1 MSAEEHQEHQGEG
14 REARSELMRAGVRA
28 RVARLAR
35 TSVSGARRWS
45 PPALL
50 ALLSAGAFGAFLEP
64 GEATAGAAMLGAATA
79 VGGNLLTDIVKT
91 GIARLGPNSGD
102 GADAGG
108 GEASRQALEA
118 ELERRI
124 QQVLE
129 SGGPEA
135 KELRAEIAHLLE
147 EVGAVGAAI
156 EATIQAGDRDLQEHL
171 TRGLAGLGR
180 EFAEFAFT
188 LTAVEDQL
196 RVLRDGQDTQ
206 GAQLGLVVDLQY
218 RQATDIRLLLQLV
231 AELPRQPPGG
241 APGAVRARWSDGC
254 PYRGLVPFGEAD
266 AEVFH
271 GREVTTAQLLTT
283 VSRRLAAPGLVVV
296 TGASGAG
303 KSSLLRAGL
312 LPAIGRGELTAAA
325 RHWPVQVIE
334 PAGSPLAALAAAL
347 GALAGVSAPE
357 VVRGLREDPGQAPL
371 LVRQAVEADARR
383 RALPSSAVAG
393 GRLVLVVDQ
402 FEEVFTLVS
411 DADERAVAEREAF
424 IAALHEA
431 ATAGCGPHGAAA
443 ALVVLAVRGDVVD
456 RCAAHPRLA
465 AALRD
470 GAFVVG
476 PMTEPDLRRAIT
488 GPADAAGLDIEPGLV
503 DVILSELRAAGG
515 GYEAG
520 ALPLLSQTMLTV
532 WEHREDDRLTSR
544 GYARTGGVTK
554 AVASSADAVYAALA
568 PDRQETARRVFERLT
583 AVTGDGAL
591 ARRTV
596 ERAALHAGR
605 TEAGRAAVD
614 EVLEVFA
621 RSRLVVV
628 DAGRVQIAHDVLL
641 GSWPR
646 LRGWLADERADRVLH
661 TEILQDA
668 AEWDRHGRDAS
679 FLYGGIRLQAAEEAV
694 ARWRA
699 DPGRYAGFGLP
710 GPAAAFLHEGSR
722 AATRARRRQR
732 LRFTVLAGLLV
743 VAVITAVAAVRF
755 GQDAERQRAE
765 ADRQR
770 AWALDRSAQAASRE
784 AAAYSQALS
793 DDPEASARLA
803 LAAQAIADTDEARVS
818 LAALLSRPA
827 RAVLAGHTNSVA
839 SVVFSPDGKR
849 LATGGG
855 DDMVRIWDV
864 ATGKQVGAPLRG
876 HTGWVYSVAFS
887 PDGKRLASAGMD
899 KTVRIWDVATGKQV
913 GAPLTGHLR
922 MVKSV
927 AFSPD
932 GKRLASAGGD
942 KTVRI
947 WDVATGK
954 QVGASLRGHTG
965 WAYSVAFSPDGKR
978 LASAGGDKTVRIW
991 DAATGKQVGAPLTGH
1006 TGVVLSAV
1014 FSPDGTRLAS
1024 AGVDDTVR
1032 LWNAA
1037 TGKQVGASLT
1047 GHTFSV
1053 SSVVFSPDGK
1063 RLASGGMD
1071 NMVRLWD
1078 VSTGKQIGAPFTG
1091 HTGWVYSVVFSP
1103 DGTRLAT
1110 GGDDNTIRLWDT
1122 ATGRQIG
1129 TPLTGHVGVRQ
1140 SVAFSPDGK
1149 RLASGGMGNMVR
1161 LWDVSTGKQIGV
1173 PAIRTGW
1180 VYSVV
1185 FGPDGT
1191 RLASAGVDGT
1201 VRLWDVA
1208 TGKQVGAPF
1217 TGHTGWV
1224 YSVAYSPDGTRLASA
1239 GVEGTVRLW
1248 DVATGKQ
1255 AGALLTG
1262 HVGVMQSVVFS
1273 PDGTRLASAGADG
1286 TVRLWDVATGKQAGA
1301 SLTGHTSEVSS
1312 VVFSPDGT
1320 RLASAGIDGT
1330 VRLWSAS
1337 TGRQISIPFT
1347 GHTGQVSSVVFSP
1360 DGTRLASAGADGTV
1374 RLWDVATGKQV
1385 GIPFTGHTG
1394 QVSSVVFSPDGTRLA
1409 SAGIDGTVRIW
1420 NVGLPYDLQGL
1431 LQAVCDIA
1439 GRSFTP
1445 EEWRRYIPNELYRR
1459 PNCPTTQYG

>member
-1 MSAEEHQEHQGEG
+1 
-14 REARSELMRAGVRA
+14 MRAGVRA

-35 TSVSGARRWS
+35 TPVSGARRWS
-45 PPALL
+45 SPALL

-91 GIARLGPNSGD
+91 GIARLGENGGD
-102 GADAGG
+102 GAGG
-108 GEASRQALEA
+108 GESPRQALEA

-124 QQVLE
+124 QRILE

-188 LTAVEDQL
+188 LAAVEDQL
-196 RVLRDGQDTQ
+196 RVLRDGQDVQ

-231 AELPRQPPGG
+231 SELPRQHPGG
-241 APGAVRARWSDGC
+241 APGAARARWRDKC

-325 RHWPVQVIE
+325 RHWPVQVLE
-334 PAGSPLAALAAAL
+334 PAGSPLVALAAAL
-347 GALAGVSAPE
+347 AALAGVSAPE

-383 RALPSSAVAG
+383 RTLPSSAVAG

-402 FEEVFTLVS
+402 FEEIFTLVS
-411 DADERAVAEREAF
+411 DADERAVGEREAF
-424 IAALHEA
+424 VAALHAA
-431 ATAGCGPHGAAA
+431 ATVPGGPHGAAA

-456 RCAAHPRLA
+456 RCAAHPHLA

-476 PMTEPDLRRAIT
+476 PMTQPDLRRAIT
-488 GPADAAGLDIEPGLV
+488 GPADAAGLAIESGLV

-532 WEHREDDRLTSR
+532 WEHREDGRLTSR

-554 AVASSADAVYAALA
+554 AVASSADAVYTDLA
-568 PDRQETARRVFERLT
+568 PDRKETARRVFERLT

-596 ERAALHAGR
+596 ERAALHTGR
-605 TEAGRAAVD
+605 PPGGRAAVD

-621 RSRLVVV
+621 RRRLVVV

-668 AEWDRHGRDAS
+668 DEWDRRGRDAS

-699 DPGRYAGFGLP
+699 DPDRYDGFDLP
-710 GPAAAFLHEGSR
+710 GPAAAFLHAGTLS
-722 AATRARRRQR
+722 ATRARRRQR

-743 VAVITAVAAVRF
+743 VAIITAVAAVRS
-755 GQDAERQRAE
+755 GQAAKQ
-765 ADRQR
+765 QS
-770 AWALDRSAQAASRE
+770 ALALARSAQAASRE
-784 AAAYSQALS
+784 AAAYSQVLP
-793 DDPEASARLA
+793 DDPETSARLA
-803 LAAQAIADTDEARVS
+803 VAAQAIADTGEARVS

-827 RAVLAGHTNSVA
+827 RAVLAGHTGPVA
-839 SVVFSPDGKR
+839 SVAFSPDGTR
-849 LATGGG
+849 LASAGEDGT
-855 DDMVRIWDV
+855 VRLWDV
-864 ATGKQVGAPLRG
+864 AAGKQVGAPLAG
-876 HTGWVYSVAFS
+876 SASPVASVAFS
-887 PDGKRLASAGMD
+887 PDGKRLASDGYD
-899 KTVRIWDVATGKQV
+899 DTVRLWDVV
-913 GAPLTGHLR
+913 
-922 MVKSV
+922 
-927 AFSPD
+927 
-932 GKRLASAGGD
+932 
-942 KTVRI
+942 
-947 WDVATGK
+947 
-954 QVGASLRGHTG
+954 
-965 WAYSVAFSPDGKR
+965 
-978 LASAGGDKTVRIW
+978 
-991 DAATGKQVGAPLTGH
+991 TGKQVGAPLTGH
-1006 TGVVLSAV
+1006 TGIVASVAFSPDGERVASAGEDGTVRLWDVVTGKQVGAPLTGHTGIVASVA

-1024 AGVDDTVR
+1024 AGE
-1032 LWNAA
+1032 
-1037 TGKQVGASLT
+1037 
-1047 GHTFSV
+1047 
-1053 SSVVFSPDGK
+1053 
-1063 RLASGGMD
+1063 
-1071 NMVRLWD
+1071 
-1078 VSTGKQIGAPFTG
+1078 
-1091 HTGWVYSVVFSP
+1091 
-1103 DGTRLAT
+1103 
-1110 GGDDNTIRLWDT
+1110 
-1122 ATGRQIG
+1122 
-1129 TPLTGHVGVRQ
+1129 
-1140 SVAFSPDGK
+1140 
-1149 RLASGGMGNMVR
+1149 
-1161 LWDVSTGKQIGV
+1161 
-1173 PAIRTGW
+1173 
-1180 VYSVV
+1180 
-1185 FGPDGT
+1185 
-1191 RLASAGVDGT
+1191 DGT

-1217 TGHTGWV
+1217 IGHTDGV
-1224 YSVAYSPDGTRLASA
+1224 RSVAFSPDGKRVASA
-1239 GVEGTVRLW
+1239 GV
-1248 DVATGKQ
+1248 D
-1255 AGALLTG
+1255 
-1262 HVGVMQSVVFS
+1262 
-1273 PDGTRLASAGADG
+1273 D
-1286 TVRLWDVATGKQAGA
+1286 
-1301 SLTGHTSEVSS
+1301 
-1312 VVFSPDGT
+1312 
-1320 RLASAGIDGT
+1320 
-1330 VRLWSAS
+1330 
-1337 TGRQISIPFT
+1337 
-1347 GHTGQVSSVVFSP
+1347 
-1360 DGTRLASAGADGTV
+1360 
-1374 RLWDVATGKQV
+1374 
-1385 GIPFTGHTG
+1385 
-1394 QVSSVVFSPDGTRLA
+1394 
-1409 SAGIDGTVRIW
+1409 TVRIW

-1431 LQAVCDIA
+1431 LRAACDIA
-1439 GRSFTP
+1439 GRPFTP
-1445 EEWRRYIPNELYRR
+1445 EEWRRYIPDERYRQ
-1459 PNCPTTQYG
+1459 PNCPAVR

>member
-1 MSAEEHQEHQGEG
+1 MGAEE

-45 PPALL
+45 SPALL
-50 ALLSAGAFGAFLEP
+50 AVLSAGAFGAFLEP

-91 GIARLGPNSGD
+91 GIARLGPSSGD
-102 GADAGG
+102 GAGG

-135 KELRAEIAHLLE
+135 KELRAEIARLLE

-180 EFAEFAFT
+180 EFVEFAFT

-196 RVLRDGQDTQ
+196 RVLRDGQDVQ

-231 AELPRQPPGG
+231 AELPRHHPGG
-241 APGAVRARWSDGC
+241 TPGAVRARWSNGC

-325 RHWPVQVIE
+325 RDWPVQVIE
-334 PAGSPLAALAAAL
+334 PTGSPLVALAAAMA
-347 GALAGVSAPE
+347 ALAGVSAPE

-443 ALVVLAVRGDVVD
+443 ALVVVAVRGDVVD

-476 PMTEPDLRRAIT
+476 PMTQPDLRRAIT
-488 GPADAAGLDIEPGLV
+488 GPADAAGLEIESGLV

-554 AVASSADAVYAALA
+554 AVASSADAVYAGLA
-568 PDRQETARRVFERLT
+568 PDRKEAARRVFERLT

-605 TEAGRAAVD
+605 TEAGRAAID

-668 AEWDRHGRDAS
+668 AEWDRRGRDAS

-699 DPGRYAGFGLP
+699 DPGRYDGFDLP
-710 GPAAAFLHEGSR
+710 GPAAAFLHAGAR
-722 AATRARRRQR
+722 AATRTRRRQR

-743 VAVITAVAAVRF
+743 VAIITAAAAVRF
-755 GQDAERQRAE
+755 GQDA
-765 ADRQR
+765 DRQR
-770 AWALDRSAQAASRE
+770 AVALNRSAQAASRE
-784 AAAYSQALS
+784 AAAYSQALP
-793 DDPEASARLA
+793 DDPATSARLA
-803 LAAQAIADTDEARVS
+803 LAAQAIAETGEARVS
-818 LAALLSRPA
+818 LATLLSRPA
-827 RAVLAGHTNSVA
+827 RAVLTGHTGWVNSVTFSPDGTRLASAGWNDETVRLWDAVTGKPIGAPLTGHTSWVNSVA
-839 SVVFSPDGKR
+839 FSPDGKR
-849 LATGGG
+849 LASGGYDG
-855 DDMVRIWDV
+855 TVRLWD
-864 ATGKQVGAPLRG
+864 AASGKPIGALHTG
-876 HTGWVYSVAFS
+876 HTNKVTSVAFS
-887 PDGKRLASAGMD
+887 PDGKRLASAGD
-899 KTVRIWDVATGKQV
+899 DGTVRLWDAASGKPI
-913 GAPLTGHLR
+913 GAPLTGHTNA
-922 MVKSV
+922 VNSV

-932 GKRLASAGGD
+932 GKRLASAGDDGTVRLWNAATGRQVGAPLAGHTKPVTSVAFSPDGKRLASGGWD
-942 KTVRI
+942 KTVQLWDAVTGKPIGAPLTGHTHWVTSVVFSPDGKRLASGGYDGTARLWDAAI
-947 WDVATGK
+947 GKPIGAPLTGDDNVVTSVAFTPDGTRLASGGWNKTVRLWDVATGK
-954 QVGASLRGHTG
+954 PIGAPLTGDDSEMDSVAFSPDGTRLASGGGDHTVRLWDAATGKPIGAPLTGHDNVVT
-965 WAYSVAFSPDGKR
+965 SVAFSPDGKR
-978 LASAGGDKTVRIW
+978 LASAGQEESTVRIW
-991 DAATGKQVGAPLTGH
+991 DAATRKPIGTLHTGH
-1006 TGVVLSAV
+1006 TNGVNSVA

-1024 AGVDDTVR
+1024 GGWNKTVQI
-1032 LWNAA
+1032 WDAA
-1037 TGKQVGASLT
+1037 TGKPIGAFPTEHTSLVL
-1047 GHTFSV
+1047 SV
-1053 SSVVFSPDGK
+1053 AFSPDGK
-1063 RLASGGMD
+1063 RLVSGD
-1071 NMVRLWD
+1071 DETVRLWD
-1078 VSTGKQIGAPFTG
+1078 AATGKPIGAPLTG
-1091 HTGWVYSVVFSP
+1091 HTNTVSSVAFSP
-1103 DGTRLAT
+1103 DGTRLASSAWDKT
-1110 GGDDNTIRLWDT
+1110 VRLWDA
-1122 ATGRQIG
+1122 ATGKPIG
-1129 TPLTGHVGVRQ
+1129 APLTGHTSMVTSVAFSPDGTRLASSGYDSTVRLWDVDTGKPIGDPLTGHTDKVF

-1149 RLASGGMGNMVR
+1149 RLA
-1161 LWDVSTGKQIGV
+1161 T
-1173 PAIRTGW
+1173 
-1180 VYSVV
+1180 
-1185 FGPDGT
+1185 
-1191 RLASAGVDGT
+1191 
-1201 VRLWDVA
+1201 
-1208 TGKQVGAPF
+1208 
-1217 TGHTGWV
+1217 
-1224 YSVAYSPDGTRLASA
+1224 
-1239 GVEGTVRLW
+1239 
-1248 DVATGKQ
+1248 
-1255 AGALLTG
+1255 
-1262 HVGVMQSVVFS
+1262 
-1273 PDGTRLASAGADG
+1273 AGADN
-1286 TVRLWDVATGKQAGA
+1286 TA
-1301 SLTGHTSEVSS
+1301 
-1312 VVFSPDGT
+1312 
-1320 RLASAGIDGT
+1320 
-1330 VRLWSAS
+1330 
-1337 TGRQISIPFT
+1337 
-1347 GHTGQVSSVVFSP
+1347 
-1360 DGTRLASAGADGTV
+1360 
-1374 RLWDVATGKQV
+1374 
-1385 GIPFTGHTG
+1385 
-1394 QVSSVVFSPDGTRLA
+1394 
-1409 SAGIDGTVRIW
+1409 RIW
-1420 NVGLPYDLQGL
+1420 NVGIPYDLPGL
-1431 LQAVCDIA
+1431 LRAACDIA
-1439 GRSFTP
+1439 GRPFTP
-1445 EEWRRYIPNELYRR
+1445 EEWRRYIPGEPYRQ
-1459 PNCPTTQYG
+1459 PNCPAI

>member
-1 MSAEEHQEHQGEG
+1 MSAEEHQGEG

-91 GIARLGPNSGD
+91 GIARLGPNSGA
-102 GADAGG
+102 GAGG
-108 GEASRQALEA
+108 GEAARQALEA
-118 ELERRI
+118 ELEQRI

-135 KELRAEIAHLLE
+135 KTLRAEIAHLLE

-188 LTAVEDQL
+188 LSTVEDRL
-196 RVLRDGQDTQ
+196 RVLRDGQDAQ
-206 GAQLGLVVDLQY
+206 GAQLGVVVDLQY

-231 AELPRQPPGG
+231 SELPRRPLDG
-241 APGAVRARWSDGC
+241 APGAGRARWREGC

-283 VSRRLAAPGLVVV
+283 VSRRLAAPGPVVV

-325 RHWPVQVIE
+325 RHWPVQVLE
-334 PAGSPLAALAAAL
+334 PGGSPLVALAAAL

-402 FEEVFTLVS
+402 LEEIFTLVS

-424 IAALHEA
+424 IAALHAA

-476 PMTEPDLRRAIT
+476 PMTGPDLRRAIT
-488 GPADAAGLDIEPGLV
+488 GPADAAGLAIEPGLV

-568 PDRQETARRVFERLT
+568 PDRQEAARRVFERLT

-605 TEAGRAAVD
+605 PEAGRAAVD

-621 RSRLVVV
+621 RGRLVVV

-646 LRGWLADERADRVLH
+646 LSGWLADERADRVLH

-699 DPGRYAGFGLP
+699 DPDRYTAFDLP
-710 GPAAAFLHEGSR
+710 GPAAAFLHAGTR

-743 VAVITAVAAVRF
+743 VAIITAVAAVRSSW
-755 GQDAERQRAE
+755 E
-765 ADRQR
+765 AN
-770 AWALDRSAQAASRE
+770 LRSAQAASRE
-784 AAAYSQALS
+784 AAAYSQALP
-793 DDPEASARLA
+793 DAPVTSARLA
-803 LAAQAIADTDEARVS
+803 LAAQAIADTGEARVS

-827 RAVLAGHTNSVA
+827 RAVLTGHTRTVA
-839 SVVFSPDGKR
+839 
-849 LATGGG
+849 
-855 DDMVRIWDV
+855 
-864 ATGKQVGAPLRG
+864 
-876 HTGWVYSVAFS
+876 SVAFS
-887 PDGKRLASAGMD
+887 PDGKRLASAGVD
-899 KTVRIWDVATGKQV
+899 RTVRIWDAATGTQI
-913 GAPLTGHLR
+913 GAPLSGHTSW
-922 MVKSV
+922 VESV

-932 GKRLASAGGD
+932 GKRLASAGWD
-942 KTVRI
+942 KTVRL
-947 WDVATGK
+947 WDAATGK
-954 QVGASLRGHTG
+954 PVGAPLSGHTG
-965 WAYSVAFSPDGKR
+965 TVTSVAFSPDGKR
-978 LASAGGDKTVRIW
+978 LASAGDDGTVRLWDAATGRQIGAPLTGHIGLVRSVAFSPDGARLASAGDDEAVRLWDAATGRQIGAPLTGHTSPVNSVVFSPDGERLASAGDDGTVRIWDAATGKPVGAPLSGHTGTVASVAFSPDGKRLASAGLDKTVRLWDAATGKPVGAPLSGHTDRVFSVAFSPDGARLASAGLDKTVRLWDAATGRQIGAPLTGHINWVLSVAFSPDGARLASAGGVQTVRLWDAATGKPVGTPLTGHTGTVASVAFSSDGKRLATAGYDKTVRLWDAATGKPVGAPLSGHTGTVTSVAFSPDGKRLASTGDDKTVRIWDAATGTQIGAPLSGHTNWVESVAFSPDGTRLASAGDDGTVRLWDAATGKPVGAPLTGHTNEVTSVAFSPDGKRLASTGYDKTVRIW
-991 DAATGKQVGAPLTGH
+991 DAATGKPVGAPLTGH
-1006 TGVVLSAV
+1006 TNPVFSVA

-1024 AGVDDTVR
+1024 TGDDKTVR
-1032 LWNAA
+1032 LWDAA
-1037 TGKQVGASLT
+1037 TGTQIGAPLT
-1047 GHTFSV
+1047 GHTNP
-1053 SSVVFSPDGK
+1053 VF
-1063 RLASGGMD
+1063 
-1071 NMVRLWD
+1071 
-1078 VSTGKQIGAPFTG
+1078 
-1091 HTGWVYSVVFSP
+1091 
-1103 DGTRLAT
+1103 
-1110 GGDDNTIRLWDT
+1110 
-1122 ATGRQIG
+1122 
-1129 TPLTGHVGVRQ
+1129 

-1149 RLASGGMGNMVR
+1149 RLA
-1161 LWDVSTGKQIGV
+1161 T
-1173 PAIRTGW
+1173 
-1180 VYSVV
+1180 
-1185 FGPDGT
+1185 
-1191 RLASAGVDGT
+1191 AGD
-1201 VRLWDVA
+1201 D
-1208 TGKQVGAPF
+1208 K
-1217 TGHTGWV
+1217 
-1224 YSVAYSPDGTRLASA
+1224 
-1239 GVEGTVRLW
+1239 
-1248 DVATGKQ
+1248 
-1255 AGALLTG
+1255 
-1262 HVGVMQSVVFS
+1262 
-1273 PDGTRLASAGADG
+1273 
-1286 TVRLWDVATGKQAGA
+1286 
-1301 SLTGHTSEVSS
+1301 
-1312 VVFSPDGT
+1312 
-1320 RLASAGIDGT
+1320 
-1330 VRLWSAS
+1330 
-1337 TGRQISIPFT
+1337 
-1347 GHTGQVSSVVFSP
+1347 
-1360 DGTRLASAGADGTV
+1360 
-1374 RLWDVATGKQV
+1374 
-1385 GIPFTGHTG
+1385 
-1394 QVSSVVFSPDGTRLA
+1394 
-1409 SAGIDGTVRIW
+1409 TVRIW
-1420 NVGLPYDLQGL
+1420 NVGIPYDLPGL
-1431 LQAVCDIA
+1431 LRAVCDIA
-1439 GRSFTP
+1439 GRPFTP
-1445 EEWRRYIPNELYRR
+1445 EEWRRYIPGEPYRQ
-1459 PNCPTTQYG
+1459 PNCPAVR

>member
-1 MSAEEHQEHQGEG
+1 MGAEEHQENQGEG

-50 ALLSAGAFGAFLEP
+50 AILSAGAFGAFLEP

-91 GIARLGPNSGD
+91 GIARLGRNSGAGD
-102 GADAGG
+102 GG
-108 GEASRQALEA
+108 GEAARQALEA

-135 KELRAEIAHLLE
+135 EALRAEIAGLLE

-156 EATIQAGDRDLQEHL
+156 EATIQAGDRDLQERL
-171 TRGLAGLGR
+171 TRGLAGLGG

-188 LTAVEDQL
+188 LTAVEDRL
-196 RVLRDGQDTQ
+196 RVLRDGQDVQ

-241 APGAVRARWSDGC
+241 TPDVTRARWREGC

-266 AEVFH
+266 AEVFY

-283 VSRRLAAPGLVVV
+283 VSRRLAAPGPVVV

-334 PAGSPLAALAAAL
+334 PAGSPLVALAAAL
-347 GALAGVSAPE
+347 GALAGVPAPE
-357 VVRGLREDPGQAPL
+357 VLCGLREDPHQAPL

-383 RALPSSAVAG
+383 RALPASAAAG

-402 FEEVFTLVS
+402 LEEVFTLVS

-424 IAALHEA
+424 IAALHAA
-431 ATAGCGPHGAAA
+431 ATASGGPHGAAA

-476 PMTEPDLRRAIT
+476 PMTGPDLRRAIT
-488 GPADAAGLDIEPGLV
+488 GPADAAGLAIEPGLV

-532 WEHREDDRLTSR
+532 WEHREDGRLTGR

-554 AVASSADAVYAALA
+554 AVASSADAVYAGLA
-568 PDRQETARRVFERLT
+568 PDRREVARRVFERLT

-605 TEAGRAAVD
+605 AEAGRAAVD

-641 GSWPR
+641 DSWPR

-668 AEWDRHGRDAS
+668 TEWDRHGRDAS
-679 FLYGGIRLQAAEEAV
+679 FLYGGIRLQAAEQAV

-699 DPGRYAGFGLP
+699 DPERYTGFDLP
-710 GPAAAFLHEGSR
+710 GPAAAFLHAGAR

-732 LRFTVLAGLLV
+732 LGFTVLAGLLV

-755 GQDAERQRAE
+755 GQDA
-765 ADRQR
+765 DRQR
-770 AWALDRSAQAASRE
+770 AVALNRSAQAASRE
-784 AAAYSQALS
+784 AAAYSQALP
-793 DDPEASARLA
+793 DDPETSARLA
-803 LAAQAIADTDEARVS
+803 LAAQAIAATGEARVS

-827 RAVLAGHTNSVA
+827 RAVLTGHTGWVTSVVFSPDGTRLASAGWNDETVRIWDAVTGKPIGAPLTGHINWVNSVA
-839 SVVFSPDGKR
+839 FSPDGTRLASGAWDETVRLWDVVTGKQIGAPLTGHTGAVNSVVFSPDGKR
-849 LATGGG
+849 LASGGADGTVRLWDAATGKQIGAPLTGHTDPVNSVAFSPDGTRLASAGDDGTVRLWDAATGRQVGATLVGHTDTVESVAFSPDGTRLASGGRDKTVRLWDAATGKPVGAPLTGHTHWVDSVAFSPDGKRLATGGYDGTVRLWDAATGKPIGAPLTGG
-855 DDMVRIWDV
+855 DNVVTSVAFSPDGTRLASGGWDETVRLWDV
-864 ATGKQVGAPLRG
+864 ATGKPIGAPLTGGDSEMDSVAFSPDGTRLVSGGGDHTVRIWDAVTGKPIGAPLTG
-876 HTGWVYSVAFS
+876 HGSVVLSVAFS
-887 PDGKRLASAGMD
+887 PDGKRLASAG
-899 KTVRIWDVATGKQV
+899 QEE
-913 GAPLTGHLR
+913 
-922 MVKSV
+922 S
-927 AFSPD
+927 
-932 GKRLASAGGD
+932 
-942 KTVRI
+942 
-947 WDVATGK
+947 
-954 QVGASLRGHTG
+954 
-965 WAYSVAFSPDGKR
+965 
-978 LASAGGDKTVRIW
+978 
-991 DAATGKQVGAPLTGH
+991 
-1006 TGVVLSAV
+1006 
-1014 FSPDGTRLAS
+1014 
-1024 AGVDDTVR
+1024 TVR
-1032 LWNAA
+1032 LWDAV
-1037 TGKQVGASLT
+1037 TGKPIGTLHT
-1047 GHTFSV
+1047 GHT
-1053 SSVVFSPDGK
+1053 
-1063 RLASGGMD
+1063 
-1071 NMVRLWD
+1071 N
-1078 VSTGKQIGAPFTG
+1078 
-1091 HTGWVYSVVFSP
+1091 
-1103 DGTRLAT
+1103 
-1110 GGDDNTIRLWDT
+1110 
-1122 ATGRQIG
+1122 
-1129 TPLTGHVGVRQ
+1129 GVN

-1149 RLASGGMGNMVR
+1149 RLASGG
-1161 LWDVSTGKQIGV
+1161 WDKTVQI
-1173 PAIRTGW
+1173 
-1180 VYSVV
+1180 
-1185 FGPDGT
+1185 
-1191 RLASAGVDGT
+1191 
-1201 VRLWDVA
+1201 WDVA
-1208 TGKQVGAPF
+1208 TGKPIGASP
-1217 TGHTGWV
+1217 TEHTSLV
-1224 YSVAYSPDGTRLASA
+1224 LSVAFSPNGKRLAT
-1239 GVEGTVRLW
+1239 GDDETVRLW
-1248 DVATGKQ
+1248 DAGTGKPIGAPLTGHTSTVDSVAFSPDGKRLASGAWDKTVRLWDAVTGKQ
-1255 AGALLTG
+1255 IGAPLTG
-1262 HVGVMQSVVFS
+1262 HTNTVNSVVFS

-1286 TVRLWDVATGKQAGA
+1286 TVRLWDVATGKQIGDP
-1301 SLTGHTSEVSS
+1301 LTGHTDKVFS
-1312 VVFSPDGT
+1312 VAFSPDGK
-1320 RLASAGIDGT
+1320 RLATAGGDN
-1330 VRLWSAS
+1330 
-1337 TGRQISIPFT
+1337 
-1347 GHTGQVSSVVFSP
+1347 
-1360 DGTRLASAGADGTV
+1360 
-1374 RLWDVATGKQV
+1374 
-1385 GIPFTGHTG
+1385 
-1394 QVSSVVFSPDGTRLA
+1394 
-1409 SAGIDGTVRIW
+1409 TVRIW
-1420 NVGLPYDLQGL
+1420 NVGIPYDLPGL
-1431 LQAVCDIA
+1431 LRAVCDVA

-1445 EEWRRYIPNELYRR
+1445 EEWRRYIPGEPYRR
-1459 PNCPTTQYG
+1459 PNCPAVR